1 MSFSYNKKTEVLKNI
16 SMNIKPQTFV
26 SIVGVSGSGKSTI
39 SKILIGQNKTYHI
52 CIFKE
57 ISYVKY

>member
-39 SKILIGQNKTYHI
+39 AKILIGQNKAYNAGFFCKLLI
-52 CIFKE
+52 
-57 ISYVKY
+57 